1 MNKETMAILKLVSDR
16 KITVEEANSLLQALK
31 ETDQQAR
38 SHRFKAGYWGEY
50 TIHVIHVLKS
60 FAETSKKHLDAV
72 KVDSFKNLKGLLR
85 EQKRSLNRT
94 LREMAHEFKQLTHR

>member
-1 MNKETMAILKLVSDR
+1 MNKERMAILKLVSDR

-50 TIHVIHVLKS
+50 TIHVLKS

-85 EQKRSLNRT
+85 EQKRSLIRT
-94 LREMAHEFKQLTHR
+94 LREMTREFKQLTHR